1 MIEAGVLMAPP
12 GVIDSYLAELA
23 RRLPASIT
31 DELADGVEQT
41 CARFPF
47 RRADRGAAR
56 PGRAAGVRR
65 CRHVAAS
72 PAKRTSRLLLAAGL
86 PPALLALAA
95 CVSGCRIIATLHS
108 LPAMMSAA
116 V

>member
-1 MIEAGVLMAPP
+1 VPVFRSAGLT
-12 GVIDSYLAELA
+12 GEQ
-23 RRLPASIT
+23 PA
-31 DELADGVEQT
+31 
-41 CARFPF
+41 
-47 RRADRGAAR
+47 
-56 PGRAAGVRR
+56 RAALQEFGDADTVVAGF
-65 CRHVAAS
+65 VAAS